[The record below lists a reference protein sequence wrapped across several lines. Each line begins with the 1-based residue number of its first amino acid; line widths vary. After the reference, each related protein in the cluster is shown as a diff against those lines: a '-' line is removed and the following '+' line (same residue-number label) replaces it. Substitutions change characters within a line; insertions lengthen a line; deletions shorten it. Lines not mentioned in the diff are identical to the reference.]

1 MSHVYF
7 DHNATTPVD
16 DAVLEAMLPFLRD
29 QHGNASSRHEFGTRA
44 RQAVEA
50 AREQVAALLNVQP
63 AQIIFTS
70 GGTEANNLFVKG
82 AAAYL
87 KPAQIT
93 ISAIEHSCV
102 ARPAQEL
109 TRQGWSLR
117 RVAVDR
123 RGRFDTADLDEA
135 LKVPTGLVSVMLAN
149 NETGVIQ
156 DVAAAAERARRAGAL
171 MHTDAVQAVGKIP
184 VDFSALHVHA
194 LTLSAH
200 KFYGPKGAG
209 ALVVDKR
216 IELRPQMAG
225 GGHERGLRSGT
236 ENVPAIVGFGAA
248 AELAAS
254 RLATLAPRLEALR
267 QRLEQGLI
275 AAGAVIF
282 GEGAPR
288 LPNTTFFSLR
298 GIDGEALLIE
308 LDKVGYA
315 VASGAAC
322 SSANPEPSATLLA
335 MGVEREIGLGA
346 VRFSTGKS
354 TTPDQIVDFLRA
366 LATVAQRLRKL
377 KAMTL

>member
-16 DAVLEAMLPFLRD
+16 DAVLEAMLPYLRD

-63 AQIIFTS
+63 VQVIFTS

-87 KPAQIT
+87 KPAQIA

-102 ARPAQEL
+102 VKPAQEL
-109 TRQGWSLR
+109 TRQTWTLR
-117 RVAVDR
+117 RVAVDG
-123 RGRFDTADLDEA
+123 RGQVDFADLDEA
-135 LKVPTGLVSVMLAN
+135 LKVPTGIVSVMLAN

-156 DVAAAAERARRAGAL
+156 DVALAGERARRAGAL

-184 VDFSALHVHA
+184 VDFAALQVHA

-209 ALVVDKR
+209 ALVIDKR
-216 IELRPQMAG
+216 IELRPQLGG

-254 RLATLAPRLEALR
+254 RLATLAPRLAALQ
-267 QRLEQGLI
+267 QRLEQGLT
-275 AAGAVIF
+275 ALGAVVFGAGAT
-282 GEGAPR
+282 R
-288 LPNTTFFSLR
+288 LPNTTFFALR
-298 GIDGEALLIE
+298 GMDGEALLIE
-308 LDKVGYA
+308 LDKVGFA

-322 SSANPEPSATLLA
+322 SSANPEPSATLTA

-346 VRFSTGKS
+346 VRFSLGKS
-354 TTPDQIVDFLRA
+354 NTAEQVDDFLRA

-377 KAMTL
+377 KAMTV